1 MAFFAA
7 AAALAPAFFAAAG
20 RFIKVTAFQGEMSRI
35 TVRHRDEQ
43 IHLRMHVWARL

>member
-7 AAALAPAFFAAAG
+7 AAALAPAFFAAAAAAG
-20 RFIKVTAFQGEMSRI
+20 LFITATAFQGEMSRI

-43 IHLRMHVWARL
+43 IHLRMHV

>member
-1 MAFFAA
+1 MGFLVAGFFAA
-7 AAALAPAFFAAAG
+7 AAALAPAG
-20 RFIKVTAFQGEMSRI
+20 LFITVTAFQGEMSRI